1 MISIAMFFLLG
12 TMSEAPVRTA
22 EATVHIEERQE
33 IYDSLLTC
41 AAFHT
46 IEASQ
51 GDELARA
58 SQKATAQDYAEAAT
72 FFASDG
78 KASTTDHDLGRLLQ
92 TFRQQLDSGEP
103 RAMAEQW
110 TALQRECSALHPLK
124 DRLVQKARAEKAPPP
139 PEGER

>member
-1 MISIAMFFLLG
+1 MISTPIFLLFALTTDG
-12 TMSEAPVRTA
+12 PAQPA
-22 EATVHIEERQE
+22 QAIVHIEERQE

-46 IEASQ
+46 IEAAQ

-72 FFASDG
+72 LFAADG
-78 KASTTDHDLGRLLQ
+78 KASTTDSDLARLLQ

-124 DRLVQKARAEKAPPP
+124 DRLVQKARAEAAFAPS
-139 PEGER
+139 EGER